1 MISSMESTIVPRR
14 FFTTRVDWLGR
25 WLGFVLALCPALAGR
40 CADGY
45 LVRFGPPPLRFSTQF
60 NQNKGFTWPT
70 PLMLKPS
77 VTNHVE
83 IGGNPGALTNTVS
96 SKATQIDLSPEVRPS
111 EAQAPDLPRDS
122 GAFVYPNSSTASN
135 LLLISPQMLAEYLKA
150 NADSNS
156 SPITNGFGNVEIPFS
171 PPTPRIAP
179 SSEAIYRTQ

>member
-25 WLGFVLALCPALAGR
+25 WLGFVLVLCPALAGR

-60 NQNKGFTWPT
+60 SQNKGFTWPT

-77 VTNHVE
+77 VTNQVE
-83 IGGNPGALTNTVS
+83 IGGNPGALTNTLS
-96 SKATQIDLSPEVRPS
+96 SKATQIGLSPEVRPI

-135 LLLISPQMLAEYLKA
+135 LLLIWRMGCRRRK
-150 NADSNS
+150 S
-156 SPITNGFGNVEIPFS
+156 SGRWSAGGLGREVGAVHSYQSKGTW
-171 PPTPRIAP
+171 T
-179 SSEAIYRTQ
+179 RTT